1 MNDRI
6 KEQMLEELSE
16 AQKMLEKKTEIH
28 GRMIKKL
35 QMLIA
40 NEGLFSQIID
50 YFPYPIAIFSPQY
63 TLVMVNKAFAEET
76 KMWPVNLE
84 KGAVRLLQY
93 RTDNMQLAAA
103 VRQVFSGSTSFLE
116 DIKYPF
122 TMFSGI
128 PQCRDLQS
136 DRFSRAVIFPV
147 PADDVKIDHAVI
159 VFMP

>member
-76 KMWPVNLE
+76 KMWPVDLE
-84 KGAVRLLQY
+84 KGAVRLLQ
-93 RTDNMQLAAA
+93 
-103 VRQVFSGSTSFLE
+103 
-116 DIKYPF
+116 
-122 TMFSGI
+122 
-128 PQCRDLQS
+128 
-136 DRFSRAVIFPV
+136 
-147 PADDVKIDHAVI
+147 
-159 VFMP
+159 